1 MKKNRLDELNL
12 CYNNDMAKARSTKS
26 KSGKTTRGR
35 KKSAKRAPQHELPGG
50 FWRQIVAIMMLFV
63 AVILI
68 FTWLGD
74 GGDLLNTTDQI
85 FEEWIG
91 RARYLIPAL
100 LAWLAVKIFRSDNN
114 RLPPVM
120 WTMSILMVFWGA
132 GAFGLST
139 VGHPHPN
146 GGIVGEWL
154 NGFMVQ
160 ILNPSVAIIIYV
172 ILIAVTAMFILQLTP
187 AMVFHAVG
195 NLFRTT
201 EVEDKKNA
209 RVAKKTEKVEK
220 KPAKKLEGD
229 EDLEALKVHSDE
241 AEEEPLKPQ
250 PKLGMFAKFG
260 KKKEKKEEEAE
271 ARPEKVERAERAAP
285 EPDRALVAV
294 NDPNWQMPPIDLLEK
309 KQSPADAG
317 DVRQNAA
324 MIKSTLAEFGID
336 VEMGDANKGPRVTQ
350 YTMRPPSGVNL
361 SKILAR
367 DKELALN
374 LAVDKIRIEAPIPGT
389 RLVGV
394 ELPNVKSADVRLR
407 GVLESAEWKRAT
419 DPLTFAVGKDI
430 SGHAVVGN
438 LAKMPHLL
446 IAGTTGSGKSV
457 MTNTLISSLLYR
469 NAPSDMKLIIVDPK
483 QVEMAQYEDI
493 PHLLTPIITSVEK
506 AMSALKWAVNEMEK
520 RYTLMA
526 EEKVKNIV
534 DYNTK
539 MAKKAAEEALKQKT
553 TGTKGGSE
561 SGEDT
566 GTEPEAEQKSEQMP
580 YIVILV
586 DEMADL
592 MMMAGKD
599 LEVPIVRIAQKGRA
613 AGIHLVL
620 ATQRPEVKVI
630 TGLIKA
636 NIPGRIAFAVG
647 SQIDSRVML
656 DQSGAEK
663 LLGKGDMLMLTTEM
677 MGKPRRIQGAWA
689 SDEDVAKL
697 TDFLRKQR
705 GPEYNAD
712 VVAQPVQIKGM
723 GPADGGG
730 IGDLGR
736 RYDPNDPVVRKAIE
750 ITLKQGKFST
760 ASLQTWLGKG
770 HGFVSGLAI
779 WLEEIGVIGP
789 ANGHKPRDVLIHS
802 MEEFDEL
809 AGQ

>member
-1 MKKNRLDELNL
+1 
-12 CYNNDMAKARSTKS
+12 MAKTRSTKTTS
-26 KSGKTTRGR
+26 KTTAKKSTRGR
-35 KKSAKRAPQHELPGG
+35 KKAPAKSSSPEYELPGG
-50 FWRQIVAIMMLFV
+50 FWRQIMAILMLFL
-63 AVILI
+63 AVVLI
-68 FTWLGD
+68 FAWMGD
-74 GGDLLNTTDQI
+74 GGELLNITDGI
-85 FEEWIG
+85 LAEWIG

-100 LAWLAVKIFRSDNN
+100 LAWLAVKIFRSEHN

-120 WTMSILMVFWGA
+120 WTASILMIFWAA
-132 GAFGLST
+132 GVFGLST
-139 VGHPHPN
+139 VGQSHPN
-146 GGIVGEWL
+146 GGMVGEWL
-154 NGFMVQ
+154 NSFMVQ
-160 ILNPSVAIIIYV
+160 ILNPSAAIIIYI
-172 ILIAVTAMFILQLTP
+172 ILIFVTLLFILQMNPVT
-187 AMVFHAVG
+187 AFKAVS

-201 EVEDKKNA
+201 EKK
-209 RVAKKTEKVEK
+209 
-220 KPAKKLEGD
+220 
-229 EDLEALKVHSDE
+229 
-241 AEEEPLKPQ
+241 EEEPVKAEKKTREPKEKLKPA
-250 PKLGMFAKFG
+250 PKLSDLDVEINVNNSEEESTKKQKEKSGLFARFG
-260 KKKEKKEEEAE
+260 KKKDKDAVSEEPAKAEVIAEKS
-271 ARPEKVERAERAAP
+271 
-285 EPDRALVAV
+285 PDRALVAV
-294 NDPNWQMPPIDLLEK
+294 TDLDWKMPTLDLLEK

-324 MIKSTLAEFGID
+324 LIKSTLADFGID

-394 ELPNVKSADVRLR
+394 EVPNIKSADVRLR
-407 GVLESAEWKRAT
+407 GVLESPEWKHAT

-430 SGHAVVGN
+430 SGKAVVAN

-457 MTNTLISSLLYR
+457 MTNTLISSLLYH

-483 QVEMAQYEDI
+483 QVEMVQYNDI

-506 AMSALKWAVNEMEK
+506 ALSAMKWAVDEMEK
-520 RYTLMA
+520 RYTIMA

-539 MAKKAAEEALKQKT
+539 MANKAAAAAAAIKAKPDPSEEGKKDKDKKDA
-553 TGTKGGSE
+553 E
-561 SGEDT
+561 PIPA
-566 GTEPEAEQKSEQMP
+566 PEAPHRDERMP
-580 YIVILV
+580 YIVIII

-599 LEVPIVRIAQKGRA
+599 LEMLIVRIAQKGRA

-620 ATQRPEVKVI
+620 ATQRPEAKVI

-636 NIPGRIAFAVG
+636 NIPGKIAFAVG
-647 SQIDSRVML
+647 SQIDSRIML
-656 DQSGAEK
+656 DQGGAEK
-663 LLGKGDMLMLTTEM
+663 LLGKGDMLMLTTDM

-689 SDEDVAKL
+689 SDEDVAKV
-697 TDFLRKQR
+697 TDFLRAQR
-705 GPEYNAD
+705 APEYNKEVISQA
-712 VVAQPVQIKGM
+712 VQIKGM
-723 GPADGGG
+723 GPADGGA

-750 ITLKQGKFST
+750 VTLRNGKFST

-809 AGQ
+809 AGGGE